1 VVEPAQGTAQ
11 CWVYVFCDFCFL
23 YVSCSVERLSNNN
36 WEKCVY
42 VCKCSVLTEKCLYNI
57 SLLEQPFRSKVLEKP
72 CAWRT
77 KLETSLIGKIDA
89 IDLRI
94 LSLLQ
99 EDCRLSFNKIA
110 SKLGISV
117 EKKGII
123 KDYTAIIDSNK
134 VGYSL
139 TAIIMIQAEGT
150 HITDVENKIAK
161 NANVVAV
168 YDITGDYDATVI
180 AKFKDRAGL
189 NAFIKNLLSLPYI
202 KRTVTNVALNVIK
215 EEYGVRL

>member
-1 VVEPAQGTAQ
+1 MIFAVYTLVVL
-11 CWVYVFCDFCFL
+11 CNVYPIITGK
-23 YVSCSVERLSNNN
+23 
-36 WEKCVY
+36 KCVY
-42 VCKCSVLTEKCLYNI
+42 VCKRSVLMEKCLYNI
-57 SLLEQPFRSKVLEKP
+57 SLLEQTFRIKVLEKP
-72 CAWRT
+72 CPWRT
-77 KLETSLIGKIDA
+77 KLETSIIEKIDA

-117 EKKGII
+117 GTAFNHVKSLEKKGII

-150 HITDVENKIAK
+150 HITDVENEIAK

-189 NAFIKNLLSLPYI
+189 NAFIKNLLSLPHI

-215 EEYGVRL
+215 EEHGVKL